1 MTPLKEPTPKSRRT
15 SGEFVDSAVLEAV
28 IPTSSELD
36 LDQLFQEWDGEL
48 SNEVSSIVPFIDQR
62 QFLLLGMLGVDGDV

>member
-1 MTPLKEPTPKSRRT
+1 MMTPLKEPTPKARRT
-15 SGEFVDSAVLEAV
+15 SGEFVESAVLEAV
-28 IPTSSELD
+28 IPTSSDLD

-62 QFLLLGMLGVDGDV
+62 QFLLLGM